1 MNCADARA
9 RLAALLYGDLPD
21 GEARDVRHHLGR
33 CDSCRNE
40 YAALADVGRLLD
52 AVPAPAVTVDL
63 AGLYREAAARQSRR
77 LRRWRRVAW
86 ASLAAAAAV
95 VLTLLLSR
103 VELRLDANQVSVRWG
118 AAPAPPEPLPPAP
131 HPEPRVI
138 AVTQAASTTEIEQQ
152 LRLLNEV
159 VQTLSNDA
167 DSRDERHRNEI
178 DRLRA
183 QVTALQRQL
192 ADLRLAT
199 EKDVADL
206 YATQIPEKEKGASP

>member
-1 MNCADARA
+1 MNCTDVRA
-9 RLAALLYGDLPD
+9 RLPALLYGDLPS
-21 GEARDVRHHLGR
+21 GEADQVRLHLGR

-63 AGLYREAAARQSRR
+63 AGLYREAAARESRR
-77 LRRWRRVAW
+77 LGRWRRIAW
-86 ASLAAAAAV
+86 AALATAAAV
-95 VLTLLLSR
+95 VLALLLSR
-103 VELRLDANQVSVRWG
+103 VEVRLDANQVVVRWG
-118 AAPAPPEPLPPAP
+118 AVPVPPEPPPAP
-131 HPEPRVI
+131 RPEPPVI
-138 AVTQAASTTEIEQQ
+138 AVAQTAPTAEIEQQ